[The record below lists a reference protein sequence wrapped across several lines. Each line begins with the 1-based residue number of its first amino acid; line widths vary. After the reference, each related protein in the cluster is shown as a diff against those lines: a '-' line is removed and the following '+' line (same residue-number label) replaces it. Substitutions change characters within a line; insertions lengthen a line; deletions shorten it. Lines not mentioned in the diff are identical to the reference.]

1 MLKQLWKT
9 WTIDRPAAF
18 GDLLWDVCVVQLA
31 AFLDRLTVRRI
42 VAIIPLVLLV
52 VAYAHR
58 TALPP
63 EIMLVGDVL
72 AYIDVFSVVLLL
84 SIVSRSS
91 AAWVFARQAA
101 KHAVMLAC
109 KVFLA
114 MRMLDFRRP
123 RELKTQRRLTVR
135 RKVDEEHPAFA
146 VLVSPAR

>member
-1 MLKQLWKT
+1 MFKQLWKT

-18 GDLLWDVCVVQLA
+18 GDQLWDVFVVQLA

-42 VAIIPLVLLV
+42 VAIIPLVLLI

-58 TALPP
+58 IALPP

-72 AYIDVFSVVLLL
+72 AYIDVFSMVLLL
-84 SIVSRSS
+84 SIVGRSS

-101 KHAVMLAC
+101 KHAVMLAR
-109 KVFLA
+109 KVFLP
-114 MRMLDFRRP
+114 MRLLDFRRS

-146 VLVSPAR
+146 VLVGPAR